1 LTVLDLVPKS
11 IIVGNK
17 VKRFAAIDIGSNAI
31 RLLVSQVS
39 EYEKGVLFKKLSLV
53 RVPIRL
59 GEDVFETGE
68 ISKDKIQKLIDA
80 ITGYNYLLSAYD
92 VLDVRACAT
101 SAMREAENGKEVIDL
116 IKKETGITIEIIS
129 GEKEAAIIF
138 DAGLSSLVDL
148 EKTYLY
154 IDVGGGSTEITL
166 FSEGN
171 VLNSKSFKIGTVRL
185 LKNKVEEEEWQCLK
199 QWLIENLKKHKIE
212 YAIGSGGNI
221 NKLIKLVPDNKK
233 KDMFINYDEL
243 EILHR
248 DLAGLSVEERMEKYA
263 LKSDR
268 ADVISIATNIFLT
281 IMNCSKID
289 KVLVPK
295 FGLADGLV
303 RNLYKDSLLDE

>member
-1 LTVLDLVPKS
+1 MTVLDLVPKS